1 MSYKVQPYGEHMYSK
16 ERSESTP
23 LVSLFLPVLIRSD
36 QTILDSILQ
45 EVLELSASLVIPPM
59 KMGKLDSRGT
69 LTVESNLFSSLLTH
83 GAGHIWSGDSGWCGC
98 LLWTSNSAVMMSELV
113 KMFQYVLLLEFEIGK
128 YGLWEEVSLML
139 WHGDDDPLP
148 LLFVLEKIRENNLH
162 IYSR

>member
-1 MSYKVQPYGEHMYSK
+1 MGSS
-16 ERSESTP
+16 P

-83 GAGHIWSGDSGWCGC
+83 GAGHI
-98 LLWTSNSAVMMSELV
+98 
-113 KMFQYVLLLEFEIGK
+113 
-128 YGLWEEVSLML
+128 
-139 WHGDDDPLP
+139 
-148 LLFVLEKIRENNLH
+148 
-162 IYSR
+162 